1 MVSGSSPLGNALGD
15 FMFNKNAFVT
25 VSTAS
30 VISSILATS
39 AIYNGN
45 TNIAIALLAACAV
58 ITSIV
63 CWEFAC
69 ATKSC
74 AEKRLAEVNEE
85 RDTEALWR
93 ELDKLHER
101 ISAAEQKVTVKR

>member
-1 MVSGSSPLGNALGD
+1 
-15 FMFNKNAFVT
+15 MFNKSAYIT

-30 VISSILATS
+30 VISSVLAAA
-39 AIYNGN
+39 AIFNGN
-45 TNIAIALLAACAV
+45 TNIAIGLLAACAV
-58 ITSIV
+58 ITSLV

-74 AEKRLAEVNEE
+74 AEKRLAEVNAE
-85 RDTEALWR
+85 RDNEALWR

-101 ISAAEQKVTVKR
+101 ISAAECKVIVKR